1 MSNTTVSPSRRGDN
15 ARTLNMVRRI
25 GYRILPGETF
35 SYILHLRPSE
45 WPIMAAHTM
54 LGFLLAAGLDPLA
67 AGSSWREAAFGLFV
81 WVVLL
86 NGGTLALNSA
96 FDNDE
101 GDIGYLI
108 APPPPPRGLAAY
120 SIALMAIGQALAPL
134 LGLGFT
140 LAYAACFV
148 LSILYSLPP
157 FRWKAVAG
165 ADWFINMW
173 GFGTLTPLAGW
184 TITGKP
190 LEPWAILVLL
200 AFCPLFAAF
209 YPLTQ
214 LYQFEEDA
222 RRGDRTLAI
231 ALGMRRSLVVAIAA
245 TCLAFL
251 IFAAAAVVGP
261 ANALWPTLAI
271 AFAAW
276 LAVLIPWLRHCDT
289 MSPAAHQKGMY
300 RALHAWAITDIAVL
314 LTFIP

>member
-1 MSNTTVSPSRRGDN
+1 NRQADQEGMEPTRRPRRRNRRPRLVRRPPLPNGRPDRTVPHPLRARPRLPIPAADARTPGKVARRPIPSALREVPPMSNTTVSPSRRGDN

-214 LYQFEEDA
+214 LYQFEEDT
-222 RRGDRTLAI
+222 RRGDRTL
-231 ALGMRRSLVVAIAA
+231 
-245 TCLAFL
+245 
-251 IFAAAAVVGP
+251 
-261 ANALWPTLAI
+261 
-271 AFAAW
+271 
-276 LAVLIPWLRHCDT
+276 
-289 MSPAAHQKGMY
+289 
-300 RALHAWAITDIAVL
+300 
-314 LTFIP
+314 